1 MGKRDAMGEKMATR
15 VTFVSCV
22 KTKSATPELAE
33 YLYISPWFRM
43 AREWARRNS
52 ERWFILSAEYGIIEP
67 SKLIAP
73 YERTLNGSSVEDRY
87 NWSQRVIEQIVE
99 WDLRGQ
105 WAYVLAGES
114 YRRFLIETLGQ
125 RFDRVRVPM
134 EGLMMGQQLSW
145 MKNELGG

>member
-1 MGKRDAMGEKMATR
+1 MGEKMATR

-52 ERWFILSAEYGIIEP
+52 ERRFILSAEYGLIEP
-67 SKLIAP
+67 GTLVKP
-73 YERTLNGSSVEDRY
+73 YERTLNRMSTADRLA
-87 NWSQRVIEQIVE
+87 WSKRVIGQIDE
-99 WDLRGQ
+99 RRLEGT
-105 WAYVLAGES
+105 WAHVLAGES
-114 YRRFLIETLGQ
+114 YRRFLMEALEV
-125 RFDRVRVPM
+125 RFDWVTVPM

-145 MKNELGG
+145 LKSDLGG